1 MSTEELIA
9 KQRRIKEIENAALM
23 NLATDEMIEEA
34 NKLRKKISEARKKS
48 IEDHSEE
55 LLKKWGIAAD
65 APVGTKCEDFR

>member
-9 KQRRIKEIENAALM
+9 KQRRVKVIENATLM

-34 NKLRKKISEARKKS
+34 NKLRKEISEAREKS
-48 IEDHSEE
+48 INDHSEE
-55 LLKKWGIAAD
+55 LLKKWGVSAD